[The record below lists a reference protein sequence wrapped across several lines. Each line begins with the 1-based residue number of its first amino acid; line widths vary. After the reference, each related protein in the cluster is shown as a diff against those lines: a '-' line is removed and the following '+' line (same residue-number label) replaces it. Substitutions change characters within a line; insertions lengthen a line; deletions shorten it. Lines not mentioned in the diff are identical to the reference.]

1 MSGRDFR
8 ADADRYVLHALRRD
22 RRLVFERGKGAR
34 LWDTEGNDYLDAISG
49 TNGPAMIGH
58 SHPRLA
64 EEVSRQLSLLPS
76 TFLSHDSVPVV
87 DFARK
92 IGDRS
97 TRAHKDLPLPRRR
110 RGRRSRAQ
118 VRHPHQRAGG
128 GSLAARRLSRDE
140 PRHNGARWDPVPP

>member
-1 MSGRDFR
+1 MSARDFR

-34 LWDTEGNDYLDAISG
+34 LWDTEGNVYLDAISG

-76 TFLSHDSVPVV
+76 TFLSHDSIPVV

-92 IGDRS
+92 MAEIAPPGLTKTFLCPEEGRPSKPRS
-97 TRAHKDLPLPRRR
+97 SSRSASAGRRR
-110 RGRRSRAQ
+110 FSRCTA
-118 VRHPHQRAGG
+118 PTTG
-128 GSLAARRLSRDE
+128 
-140 PRHNGARWDPVPP
+140 